1 MSFSHSH
8 IIFGITLTKKSKRD
22 EIFSEQKA
30 MRHKT
35 EEQNVEI
42 KKRERERERER
53 KEKLITR
60 RIQASEIKEDLAWK
74 ACTFDRGWRAG
85 PRPQWHATRIVIYN
99 FSVHTD
105 PPVLT
110 PFLLPLPF
118 LFPFAA
124 PSSSPLLVVIS
135 LDPPFSQIPALNHAN
150 HIIFLSC
157 NTSSFHA
164 NL

>member
-53 KEKLITR
+53 EKGETDYKE
-60 RIQASEIKEDLAWK
+60 
-74 ACTFDRGWRAG
+74 
-85 PRPQWHATRIVIYN
+85 N
-99 FSVHTD
+99 
-105 PPVLT
+105 
-110 PFLLPLPF
+110 
-118 LFPFAA
+118 
-124 PSSSPLLVVIS
+124 PSIRNQGRFGVES
-135 LDPPFSQIPALNHAN
+135 LYL
-150 HIIFLSC
+150 
-157 NTSSFHA
+157 
-164 NL
+164 

>member
-1 MSFSHSH
+1 
-8 IIFGITLTKKSKRD
+8 
-22 EIFSEQKA
+22 

-42 KKRERERERER
+42 KKRERERERKREM
-53 KEKLITR
+53 
-60 RIQASEIKEDLAWK
+60 RIQASEIKEDLARK
-74 ACTFDRGWRAG
+74 ACIFDRGWRAG
-85 PRPQWHATRIVIYN
+85 PRRQCSENCDIYIYN

-118 LFPFAA
+118 FFPFAA